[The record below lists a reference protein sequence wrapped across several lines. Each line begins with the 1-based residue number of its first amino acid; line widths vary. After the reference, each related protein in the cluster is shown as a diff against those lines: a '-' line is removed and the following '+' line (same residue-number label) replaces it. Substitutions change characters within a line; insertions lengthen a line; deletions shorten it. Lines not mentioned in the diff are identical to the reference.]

1 MFNKFNKKKEL
12 KPYLSYD
19 LGGYKYDFYYS
30 EGNLNDTY
38 LEVTEK
44 SMRMWSIRIPGNTDI
59 FGMLLLCA
67 MEISKEGGV
76 AGSSSDVEAST
87 ERTILERY
95 GLLMHLCS
103 VALFSNEE
111 FTHDFLEDV
120 SKYINRLEEKS
131 KEIAESITEE
141 DENIS
146 QHIMEAMIRPHD
158 SEDFK
163 AAVSEEL
170 DKMLKEETK
179 PNVEE
184 EETKPNVEEND

>member
-30 EGNLNDTY
+30 EGNINDTY

-67 MEISKEGGV
+67 IEISN
-76 AGSSSDVEAST
+76 GSDECSSDMV
-87 ERTILERY
+87 ILERY

-103 VALFSNEE
+103 VATFVNKD
-111 FTHDFLEDV
+111 FTDDFLNTV
-120 SKYINRLEEKS
+120 SKYVERLDEKS
-131 KEIAESITEE
+131 KENAESVTEE
-141 DENIS
+141 EEKAS
-146 QHIMEAMIRPHD
+146 QYIMEAMVRPHD

-170 DKMLKEETK
+170 DKMLSKESTS
-179 PNVEE
+179 NEE
-184 EETKPNVEEND
+184 DNG

>member
-1 MFNKFNKKKEL
+1 MFNKSKKKKEL
-12 KPYLSYD
+12 KPYLSHD

-67 MEISKEGGV
+67 IEISKEGGV
-76 AGSSSDVEAST
+76 AGSSSDS

-95 GLLMHLCS
+95 GMLMHLCS

-111 FTHDFLEDV
+111 FTHDLLDDV

-131 KEIAESITEE
+131 KEIAESVTEE
-141 DENIS
+141 EENAS
-146 QHIMEAMIRPHD
+146 QYIMEAIIRPHD

-170 DKMLKEETK
+170 DKMLSEESTSKE
-179 PNVEE
+179 
-184 EETKPNVEEND
+184 EEND

>member
-1 MFNKFNKKKEL
+1 MFKKKKNSK

-30 EGNLNDTY
+30 EGNINDTY

-67 MEISKEGGV
+67 IEISNGRSGEGS
-76 AGSSSDVEAST
+76 AEML
-87 ERTILERY
+87 ILERY

-103 VALFSNEE
+103 VATFVNKD
-111 FTHDFLEDV
+111 FTDDFLNTV
-120 SKYINRLEEKS
+120 SKYVDRLDEKS
-131 KEIAESITEE
+131 KENAESVTEE
-141 DENIS
+141 EEKAS
-146 QHIMEAMIRPHD
+146 QYIMEAMVRPHD

-170 DKMLKEETK
+170 DKTLSKESTS
-179 PNVEE
+179 NEE
-184 EETKPNVEEND
+184 DNG

>member
-1 MFNKFNKKKEL
+1 MFNKFNKKKKEL

-30 EGNLNDTY
+30 EGNLKDTY

-67 MEISKEGGV
+67 MELSK
-76 AGSSSDVEAST
+76 GSGEESY
-87 ERTILERY
+87 ERVILERY
-95 GLLMHLCS
+95 GMLMHLCS
-103 VALFSNEE
+103 VALFVNKE
-111 FTHDFLEDV
+111 FTDDFLNTV

-131 KEIAESITEE
+131 KEIAESVTEE
-141 DENIS
+141 EEKAS
-146 QHIMEAMIRPHD
+146 QYIMEAMVRPHD

-184 EETKPNVEEND
+184 ND

>member
-1 MFNKFNKKKEL
+1 MFKKKKNSK

-30 EGNLNDTY
+30 EGNINDTY
-38 LEVTEK
+38 LEITEK

-67 MEISKEGGV
+67 MEISSGRSGEGS
-76 AGSSSDVEAST
+76 AEMI
-87 ERTILERY
+87 ILERY

-103 VALFSNEE
+103 VATFVNKD
-111 FTHDFLEDV
+111 FTDDFLNTV
-120 SKYINRLEEKS
+120 SKYVDRLDEKS
-131 KEIAESITEE
+131 KENAESVTEE
-141 DENIS
+141 EEKAS
-146 QHIMEAMIRPHD
+146 QYIMEAMVRPHD

-170 DKMLKEETK
+170 DKMLSEEYTS
-179 PNVEE
+179 NEE
-184 EETKPNVEEND
+184 DNG

>member
-1 MFNKFNKKKEL
+1 MFKKKKNSK

-30 EGNLNDTY
+30 EGNINDTY

-67 MEISKEGGV
+67 MELSNGSGE
-76 AGSSSDVEAST
+76 GSSEMV
-87 ERTILERY
+87 ILERY

-103 VALFSNEE
+103 VALFVNKE
-111 FTHDFLEDV
+111 FTDDFLNTV
-120 SKYINRLEEKS
+120 SRYINRLDEKS
-131 KEIAESITEE
+131 KENAESVTEE
-141 DENIS
+141 DEKIS

-170 DKMLKEETK
+170 DKMLSEESK
-179 PNVEE
+179 PNA
-184 EETKPNVEEND
+184 EEND

>member
-1 MFNKFNKKKEL
+1 MFKKKKNSK

-19 LGGYKYDFYYS
+19 LGGYQYDFYYS
-30 EGNLNDTY
+30 EGNIKDTY

-59 FGMLLLCA
+59 FGMLLYCA
-67 MEISKEGGV
+67 MELSNGG
-76 AGSSSDVEAST
+76 GEESS
-87 ERTILERY
+87 ERVILERY

-131 KEIAESITEE
+131 KDNAESVTEE
-141 DENIS
+141 EEKAS
-146 QHIMEAMIRPHD
+146 QYIMEAMVRPHD
-158 SEDFK
+158 SEEFK

-184 EETKPNVEEND
+184 ND

>member
-1 MFNKFNKKKEL
+1 MFNKFNKKKES

-30 EGNLNDTY
+30 EGNINDTY

-59 FGMLLLCA
+59 FGMLLFCA
-67 MEISKEGGV
+67 MEISSGRSGEGS
-76 AGSSSDVEAST
+76 AEMI
-87 ERTILERY
+87 ILEHY

-103 VALFSNEE
+103 VATFVNKD
-111 FTHDFLEDV
+111 FMDDFLNTV
-120 SKYINRLEEKS
+120 SKYVDRLDEKS
-131 KEIAESITEE
+131 KDNAESVTEE
-141 DENIS
+141 EEKAS
-146 QHIMEAMIRPHD
+146 QYIMEAMVRPHD

-170 DKMLKEETK
+170 DKMLSQESTSNEED
-179 PNVEE
+179 NG
-184 EETKPNVEEND
+184 

>member
-1 MFNKFNKKKEL
+1 MFKKKKNSK
-12 KPYLSYD
+12 KPYLSFD
-19 LGGYKYDFYYS
+19 LAGYQYDFYYS
-30 EGNLNDTY
+30 EGNINDTY

-59 FGMLLLCA
+59 FGMLLYCA
-67 MEISKEGGV
+67 MELSNGSGEGSYESV
-76 AGSSSDVEAST
+76 
-87 ERTILERY
+87 ILERY
-95 GLLMHLCS
+95 GMLMHLCS
-103 VALFSNEE
+103 VALFVNKE
-111 FTHDFLEDV
+111 FTDDFLNTV
-120 SKYINRLEEKS
+120 SRYINRLDEKS

-170 DKMLKEETK
+170 DKMLSKESTS
-179 PNVEE
+179 NEE
-184 EETKPNVEEND
+184 DNG

>member
-1 MFNKFNKKKEL
+1 MFNKSKKKKEL

-30 EGNLNDTY
+30 EGNIKDTY

-59 FGMLLLCA
+59 FGMLLYCA
-67 MEISKEGGV
+67 MELSKGG
-76 AGSSSDVEAST
+76 GEDSSEMV
-87 ERTILERY
+87 ILERY

-103 VALFSNEE
+103 VALFVNKE
-111 FTHDFLEDV
+111 FTDDFLNTV
-120 SKYINRLEEKS
+120 SKYINRIEEKS
-131 KEIAESITEE
+131 KEIAESVTEE
-141 DENIS
+141 EEKAS
-146 QHIMEAMIRPHD
+146 QYIMEAMVRPHD

-170 DKMLKEETK
+170 DKMLSEESK
-179 PNVEE
+179 SNE
-184 EETKPNVEEND
+184 EEND

>member
-1 MFNKFNKKKEL
+1 MFKKKKNSK

-30 EGNLNDTY
+30 EGNINDTY

-67 MEISKEGGV
+67 MEISSGRSGEGS
-76 AGSSSDVEAST
+76 AEML
-87 ERTILERY
+87 ILERY

-103 VALFSNEE
+103 VATFVNKD
-111 FTHDFLEDV
+111 FTDDFLNTV
-120 SKYINRLEEKS
+120 SKYVERLDEKS
-131 KEIAESITEE
+131 KENAESVTEE
-141 DENIS
+141 EEKAS
-146 QHIMEAMIRPHD
+146 QYIMEAMVRPHD

-170 DKMLKEETK
+170 DKMLSEESTS
-179 PNVEE
+179 NEE
-184 EETKPNVEEND
+184 DNG

>member
-30 EGNLNDTY
+30 EGNINDTY

-44 SMRMWSIRIPGNTDI
+44 SMRMWSMRIPGNTDI
-59 FGMLLLCA
+59 FGMLLFCA
-67 MEISKEGGV
+67 MEISSGRSGEGS
-76 AGSSSDVEAST
+76 AEMI
-87 ERTILERY
+87 ILERY

-103 VALFSNEE
+103 VATFVNKD
-111 FTHDFLEDV
+111 FTDDFLNTV
-120 SKYINRLEEKS
+120 SKYVDRLDEKS
-131 KEIAESITEE
+131 KENAESITEE
-141 DENIS
+141 EEKAS
-146 QHIMEAMIRPHD
+146 QYIMEAMVRHHD

-170 DKMLKEETK
+170 DKMISEESTS
-179 PNVEE
+179 NEE
-184 EETKPNVEEND
+184 DNG

>member
-30 EGNLNDTY
+30 EGNINDTY

-59 FGMLLLCA
+59 FGMLLFCA
-67 MEISKEGGV
+67 MEISSGRSGEGS
-76 AGSSSDVEAST
+76 AEMI
-87 ERTILERY
+87 ILERY

-103 VALFSNEE
+103 VAIFVNKD
-111 FTHDFLEDV
+111 FTDDFLNTV
-120 SKYINRLEEKS
+120 SKYVDRLDEKS
-131 KEIAESITEE
+131 KENAESVTEE
-141 DENIS
+141 EEKAS
-146 QHIMEAMIRPHD
+146 QYIMEAMVRPHD
-158 SEDFK
+158 SEEFK

-170 DKMLKEETK
+170 DKMISEESTS
-179 PNVEE
+179 NEE
-184 EETKPNVEEND
+184 ENG

>member
-1 MFNKFNKKKEL
+1 MFKKKKNSK

-19 LGGYKYDFYYS
+19 LGGYQYDFYYS
-30 EGNLNDTY
+30 EGNINDTY
-38 LEVTEK
+38 LDITEK
-44 SMRMWSIRIPGNTDI
+44 SMRMWSMRIPGNTDI

-67 MEISKEGGV
+67 IEISN
-76 AGSSSDVEAST
+76 GSDECSSDMV
-87 ERTILERY
+87 ILERY

-103 VALFSNEE
+103 VSAFVNKE
-111 FTHDFLEDV
+111 FTDDFLNTV
-120 SKYINRLEEKS
+120 NRFVERLDEKS
-131 KEIAESITEE
+131 KENAESITEE
-141 DENIS
+141 EEKAS
-146 QHIMEAMIRPHD
+146 QYIMEAMVRPHD

-184 EETKPNVEEND
+184 ND

>member
-30 EGNLNDTY
+30 EGNINDTY

-44 SMRMWSIRIPGNTDI
+44 SMRMWSMRIPGNTDI

-67 MEISKEGGV
+67 MEISSGRSGEGS
-76 AGSSSDVEAST
+76 AEMI
-87 ERTILERY
+87 ILERY

-103 VALFSNEE
+103 VATFVNKD
-111 FTHDFLEDV
+111 FTDDFLNTV
-120 SKYINRLEEKS
+120 SKYVDRLDEKS
-131 KEIAESITEE
+131 KENAESITEE
-141 DENIS
+141 EEKAS
-146 QHIMEAMIRPHD
+146 QYIMEAMVRPHD

-170 DKMLKEETK
+170 DKMLSKESTS
-179 PNVEE
+179 NEE
-184 EETKPNVEEND
+184 DNG

>member
-1 MFNKFNKKKEL
+1 MFNKFKNKKKEL

-19 LGGYKYDFYYS
+19 LAGYQYDFYYS

-67 MEISKEGGV
+67 IEISKEGGV
-76 AGSSSDVEAST
+76 EGSSSDVEASS

-95 GLLMHLCS
+95 GMLMHLCS
-103 VALFSNEE
+103 VATFVNKE
-111 FTHDFLEDV
+111 FTDDFLNTV
-120 SKYINRLEEKS
+120 SRYINRLDEKS
-131 KEIAESITEE
+131 KENAESVTEE
-141 DENIS
+141 EEKAS
-146 QHIMEAMIRPHD
+146 QYIMEAMIRPHD

-170 DKMLKEETK
+170 DKMLKEEMK
-179 PNVEE
+179 PNEE
-184 EETKPNVEEND
+184 ENG